1 MTRLTVHVENAPF
14 TERERKSLGK
24 NDQGVETFKPKK
36 AQCIEN
42 TLSFGGLK
50 NEREVNEKLA
60 YIKSKY
66 KIARW
71 TKGAKKGQEMIYTS
85 FQ

>member
-14 TERERKSLGK
+14 VERERKSQGK
-24 NDQGVETFKPKK
+24 NSQGVETFKPKK
-36 AQCIEN
+36 SQCIEN

-50 NEREVNEKLA
+50 TEKEVNIKLS

-66 KIARW
+66 KVTKW
-71 TKGAKKGQEMIYTS
+71 TKGAKKGKEMIYTS
-85 FQ
+85 LQ

>member
-14 TERERKSLGK
+14 VERERKSLGK
-24 NDQGVETFKPKK
+24 NSQGVEIFKPKK
-36 AQCIEN
+36 SQCIVN

-50 NEREVNEKLA
+50 TEKEVNIKLS

-66 KIARW
+66 KVAKW
-71 TKGAKKGQEMIYTS
+71 TKGAKKGKEMIYTS